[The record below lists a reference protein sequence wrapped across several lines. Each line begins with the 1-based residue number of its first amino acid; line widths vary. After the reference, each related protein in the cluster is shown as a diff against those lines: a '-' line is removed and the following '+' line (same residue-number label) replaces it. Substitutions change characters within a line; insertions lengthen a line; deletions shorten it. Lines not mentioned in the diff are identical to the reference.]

1 MYRITIETLQR
12 DLLTAEAA
20 EMANSPF
27 VERAISVYNQTF
39 DELDVAA
46 LITAINKKPRTRGP
60 RKKKGEAK

>member
-1 MYRITIETLQR
+1 MYRIAITRKDIYPGKDEP
-12 DLLTAEAA
+12 AER
-20 EMANSPF
+20 EKI
-27 VERAISVYNQTF
+27 VEVYAQSF